1 MLQELRPCQCAH
13 CPVLTVSVPKDC
25 KSQHV
30 SPSLPSL
37 ILYLYLVEVWRFKK
51 YVWTVFPK
59 LKELCKRA
67 VFSPLSGAWS
77 VVFTHF
83 LALTAGKIGN
93 YTAVCV
99 CLNLFGFP
107 NFKQLLSHVLPV
119 LQQGTQQKRVSSLS
133 LTWVSSC
140 FFIYSLKHTFSVIY
154 PINKNER
161 HQYWTK
167 LSQLFPK
174 TMERTCLSILVE
186 QVPSEIVAKKC
197 RTCF

>member
-1 MLQELRPCQCAH
+1 MFHPLCPLWSYIFILLKVLKICVNGFSQTQGTLQTGSIFATFGCLKCGIHAF
-13 CPVLTVSVPKDC
+13 LGTDSGKN
-25 KSQHV
+25 
-30 SPSLPSL
+30 
-37 ILYLYLVEVWRFKK
+37 W
-51 YVWTVFPK
+51 K
-59 LKELCKRA
+59 LHGC
-67 VFSPLSGAWS
+67 
-77 VVFTHF
+77 
-83 LALTAGKIGN
+83 
-93 YTAVCV
+93 VCV

>member
-1 MLQELRPCQCAH
+1 MCERFFPNSRNSANRQYFRH
-13 CPVLTVSVPKDC
+13 FRVL
-25 KSQHV
+25 
-30 SPSLPSL
+30 
-37 ILYLYLVEVWRFKK
+37 EVWYSRIS
-51 YVWTVFPK
+51 WHWQREK
-59 LKELCKRA
+59 LEITRL
-67 VFSPLSGAWS
+67 
-77 VVFTHF
+77 
-83 LALTAGKIGN
+83 
-93 YTAVCV
+93 CV